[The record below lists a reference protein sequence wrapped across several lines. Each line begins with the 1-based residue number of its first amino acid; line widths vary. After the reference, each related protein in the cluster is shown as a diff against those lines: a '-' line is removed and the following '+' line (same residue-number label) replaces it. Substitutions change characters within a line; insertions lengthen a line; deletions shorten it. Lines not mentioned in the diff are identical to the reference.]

1 MKTVTKKVL
10 EGKVENLD
18 EQIPTIPIKY
28 DLYAPKRFGKY
39 IAMGNELDL
48 LKCVM
53 KAGLPFLM
61 EGEKGIGKTMAVVE
75 ACADD
80 DTPLVSFSCSTGTTM
95 GDIIGR
101 EHLHNGNS
109 VFKLG
114 VLPTAI
120 KVANHFGKAVLY
132 LDELNALDPEI
143 QKMLNPVIDDRRSLI
158 VNNELFELDEGVEF
172 TIIATQN
179 PSYYAGVNPLNE
191 DLRSRFVGKVI
202 EYPTTKQISSVI
214 DWTDIPKREVQAP
227 LLALAVD
234 TLSMKKDDKV
244 DYVISV
250 RDIALFTKCYRAFL
264 KNKALKSN
272 ALEYAIESAIL
283 IKYADPEEREV
294 IRARAQD
301 TFGVN
306 VY

>member
-143 QKMLNPVIDDRRSLI
+143 Q
-158 VNNELFELDEGVEF
+158 
-172 TIIATQN
+172 
-179 PSYYAGVNPLNE
+179 
-191 DLRSRFVGKVI
+191 
-202 EYPTTKQISSVI
+202 
-214 DWTDIPKREVQAP
+214 
-227 LLALAVD
+227 
-234 TLSMKKDDKV
+234 
-244 DYVISV
+244 
-250 RDIALFTKCYRAFL
+250 
-264 KNKALKSN
+264 
-272 ALEYAIESAIL
+272 
-283 IKYADPEEREV
+283 
-294 IRARAQD
+294 
-301 TFGVN
+301 
-306 VY
+306 